1 MQGDVGE
8 LALVEG
14 SPPAIVRNSE
24 ENLPGD
30 RGTQRSTRILFLG
43 LSSLGHILIWVR
55 RGPVLPCLY
64 FETLLVLCDFALG
77 VGSCWPIPTSCGSV
91 RWSAAAVLLAFVM
104 KRVVDI
110 MFGMSSTA
118 QRNESRSTGSWCG
131 MLLLPY
137 LRMGM

>member
-1 MQGDVGE
+1 MQRDVGE

-24 ENLPGD
+24 EICQGPLGFYFWVCLALD
-30 RGTQRSTRILFLG
+30 TSLFG
-43 LSSLGHILIWVR
+43 SVE
-55 RGPVLPCLY
+55 GPVLPCLY

-91 RWSAAAVLLAFVM
+91 RWSAAAVLLTFVM

-118 QRNESRSTGSWCG
+118 QRKRESFYGILVWDVTFAVSTDGDVAAAC
-131 MLLLPY
+131 
-137 LRMGM
+137 